1 MKQVAQE
8 RIIITNHTRKKTING
23 NSNITRIK
31 RVESSIKRTITTT
44 NRTITDE
51 EAVVVEAIA
60 VMDLRTKVMERIHS
74 LMITIEVDEEAEEE
88 AEVDA
93 EAEASNRMKEA
104 VVISSFKLKTPILLS
119 IRKLARMEDKVETKL
134 SKDWTSNS
142 LH

>member
-8 RIIITNHTRKKTING
+8 RIIITNHTRKKTTNG
-23 NSNITRIK
+23 NNTITRIK

-60 VMDLRTKVMERIHS
+60 VMDLKTKVMERIHS
-74 LMITIEVDEEAEEE
+74 SMIAVEVDEEAEEE
-88 AEVDA
+88 AEVD
-93 EAEASNRMKEA
+93 AEASNRMKEA

-119 IRKLARMEDKVETKL
+119 IRKLARMEDKVVTKL

-142 LH
+142 LL

>member
-1 MKQVAQE
+1 MKQVVKE
-8 RIIITNHTRKKTING
+8 RIITNHTRKKTTNG
-23 NSNITRIK
+23 NSTITRIK
-31 RVESSIKRTITTT
+31 RVESSIKRTLTTI

-74 LMITIEVDEEAEEE
+74 LMITAEVDEEAEEE

-93 EAEASNRMKEA
+93 EASRMKEA
-104 VVISSFKLKTPILLS
+104 VVINSFKLKTPILLS
-119 IRKLARMEDKVETKL
+119 IRKLARMVDKVVTKL

-142 LH
+142 LQ

>member
-8 RIIITNHTRKKTING
+8 RIIITNHTRKKTTNG
-23 NSNITRIK
+23 NSTITRIK

-74 LMITIEVDEEAEEE
+74 LMITVEVDEEAEEE
-88 AEVDA
+88 AEVD
-93 EAEASNRMKEA
+93 AEASNRMKEA

-119 IRKLARMEDKVETKL
+119 IRKLARMEDKVVTKL
-134 SKDWTSNS
+134 TKDWTSNS
-142 LH
+142 LL

>member
-1 MKQVAQE
+1 MKQVVKE
-8 RIIITNHTRKKTING
+8 RIITNHTRKKTTNG
-23 NSNITRIK
+23 NSTITRIK
-31 RVESSIKRTITTT
+31 RVESSIKRTLTTI

-60 VMDLRTKVMERIHS
+60 VKDLRTKVMERIHS
-74 LMITIEVDEEAEEE
+74 LMIAVEVDEEAEEE

-93 EAEASNRMKEA
+93 EASNRMKEA
-104 VVISSFKLKTPILLS
+104 VVISSSNLKTPILLS
-119 IRKLARMEDKVETKL
+119 IRKLARMVDKVVTKL